1 MPRQQEESGR
11 TSRHPASDS
20 LQQNEALRDR
30 AVSGFHTFGFV
41 GACHRLQS
49 GSPKSTIKIVASR
62 HLEQV
67 LAHAEN
73 QLAATGARRPT
84 EVLPLYKKFLK
95 VEEHRLRLKHQA
107 GHGGREICAHRA
119 DLVDVLLRYVF
130 GAAFTATRPEEASG
144 APLALI
150 ALGGYGRGE
159 LNPFSDIDVMLLHR
173 QGAKKISPHLE
184 EMVEQVLYLLWDSG
198 FKVGHSTRSIK
209 EAITQANRDMLTKT
223 AMLES
228 RFLAGDAELA
238 REFREQFRSKCVE
251 GHEREYVEM
260 RMQDQVVRHK
270 KFGDS
275 VYLQEPHVKSGCG
288 GLRDYQNL
296 LWMTYFKEG
305 SLSTN
310 QLVGKDW
317 LSETDQ
323 RRIERAYDFLLRL
336 RTDLHYATGRATDIL
351 HLNLQEQIAKRL
363 NYSFGNGQLR
373 SETLMRDYFEHT
385 RNIFR
390 VTERISAQFGSGH
403 VTSRTRSLFSF
414 LPLIRPD
421 KTPIG
426 ESFFIR
432 NKQLHPDRRDL
443 FQKDPEQMMRAF
455 QLIQEYVLD
464 LSPEAADLVSR
475 SLEQVTR
482 TYQYARGP
490 REIFTAILSRKGEV
504 GRVLRAMHRV
514 DFLGRYIPE
523 FGQLTC
529 LVQHEFLHRYTA
541 DEHTLVCIDKLDA
554 IVKTDD
560 SKLIAYRKIFEHLDD
575 PFVLYLALLLHDT
588 GKAVGAW
595 PHSEASALFAQRVA
609 TRLQLS
615 PEQRKSLILLVD
627 HHLTLSKIAQQR
639 NLDDPATVAELAKI
653 VKHQKNLDALML
665 LTLADGQGTSAE
677 AWSDWKESLVWE
689 LFHETSR
696 YLADQKSYYEQTK
709 IERESLQVS
718 VAEALPPDYADEIEA
733 HFDFMPDNYFRG
745 CDVPEIV
752 EHLKLLR
759 SFFENVL
766 SRGEQPLAPA
776 VKWKAFTEHG
786 HSLVSFWT
794 WDHEQLLA
802 KIAGSFSVVPINI
815 LSADVF
821 PRGDNV
827 VLSVFRVCNTKA
839 HAVTDSREFELVEQ
853 TLGRALADENFDF
866 LPLIEKAKRQSR
878 LPLAP
883 GIEFPTHIG
892 VDNKTHPMYT
902 LIEIQAPDRLGLLYD
917 ILASLDRESVLIAL
931 SRINTQD
938 GAAID
943 TLYVVDRSTHT
954 KIIDSD
960 RITAIQRHLQRAI
973 LGGGAAKSK

>member
-1 MPRQQEESGR
+1 M
-11 TSRHPASDS
+11 
-20 LQQNEALRDR
+20 
-30 AVSGFHTFGFV
+30 
-41 GACHRLQS
+41 
-49 GSPKSTIKIVASR
+49 ASR

-363 NYSFGNGQLR
+363 NYSIGNGQLR

-390 VTERISAQFGSGH
+390 VTERISAQFVSGH

-853 TLGRALADENFDF
+853 TLGHALADENFDF

-954 KIIDSD
+954 KITDSD

>member
-1 MPRQQEESGR
+1 M
-11 TSRHPASDS
+11 A
-20 LQQNEALRDR
+20 
-30 AVSGFHTFGFV
+30 
-41 GACHRLQS
+41 
-49 GSPKSTIKIVASR
+49 KSR

-67 LAHAEN
+67 LAHAAN

-107 GHGGREICAHRA
+107 GGGGREICARRA
-119 DLVDVLLRYVF
+119 ELVDVLLQYVF
-130 GAAFTATRPEEASG
+130 EAAATATRRNGESG
-144 APLALI
+144 IALSLI

-159 LNPFSDIDVMLLHR
+159 LNPFSDIDVMLLHHKGR
-173 QGAKKISPHLE
+173 KKISPHLE
-184 EMVEQVLYLLWDSG
+184 EMVQQVLYLLWDSG
-198 FKVGHSTRSIK
+198 FKVGHSTHSIK
-209 EAITQANRDMLTKT
+209 DAIAQANRDMRTKT

-251 GHEREYVEM
+251 GYEREYVEM
-260 RMQDQVVRHK
+260 RMQDQVARHK

-317 LSETDQ
+317 LSESDQ
-323 RRIERAYDFLLRL
+323 RQIERAYEFLLRL
-336 RTDLHYATGRATDIL
+336 RTDLHYATARASDIL

-363 NYSFGNGQLR
+363 NYSPRNGQLR
-373 SETLMRDYFEHT
+373 SETLMREYYEHT

-390 VTERISAQFGSGH
+390 VTERITEQFVRGH

-414 LPLIRPD
+414 LPLVRPD
-421 KTPIG
+421 KAPIG
-426 ESFFIR
+426 DSFFVR
-432 NKQLHPDRRDL
+432 DTQLYPARRDV
-443 FQKDPEQMMRAF
+443 FRKDPGQMMQAF
-455 QLIQEYVLD
+455 QLAQERALD
-464 LSPEAADLVSR
+464 PSPELADLLSR
-475 SLEQVTR
+475 SLGQVTR

-490 REIFTAILSRKGEV
+490 RDIFKAILSRKGEV
-504 GRVLRAMHRV
+504 GRILRMMHRV

-554 IVKTDD
+554 LATTDD
-560 SKLIAYRKIFEHLDD
+560 PKLIAYRRIFEQLDD
-575 PFVLYLALLLHDT
+575 PFVLYLALLLHDS
-588 GKAVGAW
+588 GKAVGARR
-595 PHSEASALFAQRVA
+595 HSEASALFAQRVA

-615 PEQRKSLILLVD
+615 SEQRKSLILLVD
-627 HHLTLSKIAQQR
+627 HHLSLSMIAQQR
-639 NLDDPATVAELAKI
+639 NLDDPATVAELAGV
-653 VKHQKNLDALML
+653 VKNQKNLNALML
-665 LTLADGQGTSAE
+665 LTLADGQGTSGE

-696 YLADQKSYYEQTK
+696 YLADRKSYYEQTR
-709 IERESLQVS
+709 IERESLQTA
-718 VAEALPPDYADEIEA
+718 VAENLSPDYADEIDA

-745 CDVPEIV
+745 NDVPEIV
-752 EHLKLLR
+752 EHLKLFR
-759 SFFENVL
+759 SFIEHV
-766 SRGEQPLAPA
+766 SSQGEHPLASA
-776 VKWKAFTEHG
+776 VKWKALPEQG
-786 HSLVSFWT
+786 HSVVSFCT
-794 WDHEQLLA
+794 WERERLLA
-802 KIAGSFSVVPINI
+802 KISGSFSVVPVNI
-815 LSADVF
+815 LSADIF

-827 VLSVFRVCNTKA
+827 VLSVFRVCDTKA
-839 HAVTDSREFELVEQ
+839 GAVTDPRALEMVDQ
-853 TLGRALADENFDF
+853 TLRSALDDQNFDF
-866 LPLIEKAKRQSR
+866 LPLIEKARRQSR
-878 LPLAP
+878 SRLAP
-883 GIEFPTHIG
+883 TIEFPTRIAM
-892 VDNKTHPMYT
+892 DNETHPAYT

-917 ILASLDRESVLIAL
+917 ILTCLDRENVSIAL

-943 TLYVVDRSTHT
+943 TLYVVDRSTDA
-954 KIIDSD
+954 KITDPH
-960 RITAIQRHLQRAI
+960 RIRTIHDCLTSTI
-973 LGGGAAKSK
+973 LGGVTAKPT